1 MTLVHRVLHPSP
13 ITSLTEYV
21 DRGGG
26 RGLQAAAKLKPQ
38 QIIALLQASGLRG
51 RGGAGYSTGRKW
63 EAVAGNRSPVEPSTV
78 VVNGAEGEP
87 GTFKDRTILR
97 NNPYQVIEGALI
109 AATAVGADLVILAL
123 KQSFEAECAR
133 VRAAIAE
140 ISAVGWGRGLQLEL
154 FEGPDEYLYGEE
166 SALLE
171 TIQGGYPFPRVSTTF
186 NRGVFKLTVAEADAG
201 HDGART
207 GSSDMHTTTS
217 AAAAHV
223 APALVNNVE
232 TMANV
237 PRIIARGPEWF
248 RTAGTAQAPGT
259 LVCTVTGST
268 RFHGVGEVQIGTP
281 LGEVI
286 GAVGGGPRAGRRI
299 KAVMSGVANPVVTA
313 GLLDTPVSYEGLAGI
328 GSGLGSAGFVVFDD
342 TADMVAV
349 AAGIARFLGIESC
362 GQCVPCKQDG
372 LALAD
377 LLAKVCRSEGSGH
390 DLSLIRRRLVTVT
403 DRSRCYLATQQQ
415 NAVGSILER
424 FADEFAAHVDGTA
437 APVEPQLVAE
447 LVDIAGGVAGLD
459 ERHRHKR
466 PDWTYDTAGVY
477 SGKVPAESLPGTPA
491 PWRT

>member
-1 MTLVHRVLHPSP
+1 VTIVHRVLHPSP
-13 ITSLTEYV
+13 ITSLTEYFE
-21 DRGGG
+21 RGGG
-26 RGLQAAAKLKPQ
+26 RGIEVAAELKPQ
-38 QIIALLQASGLRG
+38 RIIALVRASGLRG

-63 EAVAGNRSPVEPSTV
+63 QAVARNRSPVEPSTV

-97 NNPYQVIEGALI
+97 TNPYQVIEGAII
-109 AATAVGADLVILAL
+109 AAKAVGADLVIFAL

-133 VRAAIAE
+133 MRGAIEEIDAA
-140 ISAVGWGRGLQLEL
+140 GWSRGLQLEV

-171 TIQGGYPFPRVSTTF
+171 TIQGGYPFPRVSATF
-186 NRGVFKLTVAEADAG
+186 RRGVFKLTVEEANAD
-201 HDGART
+201 HDGIRI
-207 GSSDMHTTTS
+207 GSSEVHTTTS

-232 TMANV
+232 TMANI
-237 PRIIARGPEWF
+237 PRIIARGPAWF
-248 RTAGTAQAPGT
+248 RTVGTKRAPGT

-268 RFHGVGEVQIGTP
+268 RLHGVGEVRIGTP
-281 LGEVI
+281 LVEVI
-286 GAVGGGPRAGRRI
+286 QAVGGGPRLGRRI
-299 KAVMSGVANPVVTA
+299 KAVMSGVANPVIT
-313 GLLDTPVSYEGLAGI
+313 GDLLPTPVSYEGLAGI
-328 GSGLGSAGFVVFDD
+328 GSGLGSSGFIVFDD
-342 TADMVAV
+342 SVDMVAV

-377 LLAKVCRSEGSGH
+377 LLAKVSRSEGDDH
-390 DLSLIRRRLVTVT
+390 DLTLIRRRLATVA

-424 FADEFAAHVDGTA
+424 FAHEFAAHVAGTA
-437 APVEPQLVAE
+437 PPAEPVLVAE
-447 LVDIAGGVAGLD
+447 LVDIAHGVAVLD
-459 ERHRHKR
+459 ERHRYKR
-466 PDWTYDTAGVY
+466 PDWSYDDVY